1 MIETDWGRAG
11 VAARIMGVGC
21 RAVSR
26 LSRRGLIA
34 SRTVPGCKPVY
45 CLADCRAIAEAS
57 KQQTQ
62 GVSSTLGLTV
72 SEAVGKV

>member
-11 VAARIMGVGC
+11 EAARILGVGS
-21 RAVSR
+21 RAISR
-26 LSRRGLIA
+26 LAHRGLIA

-45 CLADCRAIAEAS
+45 SLADCRAIAEAA
-57 KQQTQ
+57 KQKTQ

-72 SEAVGKV
+72 SEAVGNV

>member
-11 VAARIMGVGC
+11 EAARIIGVGS

-26 LSRRGLIA
+26 LARRGLIA

-45 CLADCRAIAEAS
+45 SLADCRVIAETS
-57 KQQTQ
+57 KQKTQ
-62 GVSSTLGLTV
+62 GVSSTLGLAV
-72 SEAVGKV
+72 SEAIGNV